1 MGRLEVKW
9 DWLALDKFAGRK
21 DPGTR
26 GRDDGFRQIFQGGGG
41 EDRNSRLEKPARLLR
56 RMEGGR

>member
-9 DWLALDKFAGRK
+9 DWLALDKIADGK

-26 GRDDGFRQIFQGGGG
+26 GRDDGFGQIFQRGGG
-41 EDRNSRLEKPARLLR
+41 EDGDSRIEKLVRVP
-56 RMEGGR
+56 